1 MAGANV
7 SSLAHVKPIICIL
20 DASVG
25 VTGALAAA
33 RREAELLADRARFIL
48 VVPDRFEADP
58 SDTVAFESVVK
69 LPIRPL
75 RRSLADAIGYFP
87 SLLRSGRE
95 LKLLLEEKGCSRL
108 QVNDFY
114 LAEAWVAR
122 RLGYRGRIATWIRI
136 DPRRFG
142 QAGKWWLARAR
153 AASDDMVTVS
163 HFIKD
168 RISRDFQTKLVYDP
182 APRAQAT
189 NPKGARFL
197 CIGNYTR
204 GKGQDV
210 AIRAFHR
217 LAPDFPHATLVLHG
231 GTFGLAKNEEFRR
244 ELEALASNGPGAKR
258 ILVGEYASD
267 PQALFVN
274 ALAAVNCSE
283 SESFSLT
290 CQEAAAH
297 GLPVIATRCGGPEE
311 IIDDGVTGFLVAVGN
326 EVEVEIRMRR
336 LLLNPGLARSMGQ
349 RAHLSMQEKFGEARF
364 AEQISRLLD
373 LPATG

>member
-1 MAGANV
+1 M
-7 SSLAHVKPIICIL
+7 KPLICIL
-20 DASVG
+20 DASIG
-25 VTGALAAA
+25 VTGALVAA

-48 VVPDRFEADP
+48 AVPDTFEADP
-58 SDTVAFESVVK
+58 SETAAFESVVR

-75 RRSLADAIGYFP
+75 RRSLASAMGYLP
-87 SLLRSGRE
+87 GLLQSGRA

-114 LAEAWVAR
+114 LAEAWIAR
-122 RLGYRGRIATWIRI
+122 RLGYRGRIATWVRI

-142 QAGKWWLARAR
+142 QAGKWWMARAR
-153 AASDDMVTVS
+153 AASDEMVTVS
-163 HFIKD
+163 QFIQD
-168 RISRDFQTKLVYDP
+168 RIPRDLRAELVYDP
-182 APRAQAT
+182 APRAQTAS
-189 NPKGARFL
+189 PKGERFL
-197 CIGNYTR
+197 FLGNYTR

-217 LAPDFPHATLVLHG
+217 LAPDFPDATLVMHG

-258 ILVGEYASD
+258 IMVGGYASD
-267 PQALFVN
+267 PQAMFAN
-274 ALAAVNCSE
+274 ALATVNCSE

-311 IIDDGVTGFLVAVGN
+311 IIDDGVTGFLVSVGN
-326 EVEVEIRMRR
+326 EAEVEVCMRR
-336 LLLNPGLARSMGQ
+336 LLQEPGLARSMGH
-349 RAHLSMQEKFGEARF
+349 RAHSCMQEKFGETRF

-373 LPATG
+373 LPAA